1 MPDAP
6 RSFEPASLAQRLAT
20 AKDRIA
26 AAQLPV
32 PATIAEAMAV
42 QAAFVAPETAA
53 AAGYKV
59 ARSPEGVGVAGLL
72 SPIAIAGADA
82 RPAAF
87 RWRNGL
93 RVEAEIGFRLAAGLP
108 PQEGGYSRD
117 AVIAA
122 IGAVH
127 LGIEVLDSRI
137 EEGGRAPFLLFLAD
151 RLGNAGY
158 VLGPELPRDFLD
170 AEGRTLGVS
179 LDGAPIF
186 EGEAHHPAGDVLAW
200 LVGWAN
206 ETQRA
211 ENSLAA
217 GEIVTTGSLCGAL
230 DVAAPGR
237 VDVRLDGRWRLA
249 VRFE

>member
-1 MPDAP
+1 MTDATL
-6 RSFEPASLAQRLAT
+6 FDAADLAQRFAT

-26 AAQLPV
+26 AAQLPA
-32 PATIAEAMAV
+32 PATIAEATAV
-42 QAAFVAPETAA
+42 QAAFVAPEDAP

-59 ARSPEGVGVAGLL
+59 ARSPEGISVAGRL
-72 SPIAIAGADA
+72 SPIAIVGADA

-87 RWRNGL
+87 RWRRGV
-93 RVEAEIGFRLAAGLP
+93 RVEAEIGFRLASSLP
-108 PQEGGYSRD
+108 PRQAGYSRD
-117 AVIAA
+117 EVITA

-137 EEGGRAPFLLFLAD
+137 DEGSKAPFLLFLAD

-230 DVAAPGR
+230 DLAAPGR
-237 VDVRLDGRWRLA
+237 VDVRLDGRWSLA